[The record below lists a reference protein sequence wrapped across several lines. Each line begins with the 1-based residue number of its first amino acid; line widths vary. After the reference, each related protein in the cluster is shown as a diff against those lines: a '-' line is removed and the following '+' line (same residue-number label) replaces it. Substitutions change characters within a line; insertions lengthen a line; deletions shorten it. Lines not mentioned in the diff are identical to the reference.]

1 MGRAKLKLE
10 LIAKEKSRNSTYSKR
25 KVGLRKKLHEFKT
38 LCGVDTL
45 MIAYGPKQGDRPVE
59 VETFPSEPDQVNE
72 IIKRY
77 QQVPEEDKEKRTL
90 TLKNFFE
97 DQKRKSEAELVEL
110 RKKNRK
116 LQNISLDDLV
126 TVDQLQQLYHSLDV
140 KKELVEQRIK
150 SMKAMNSSG
159 VMDGSKRI
167 AEFSNSIVRDQ
178 IPYQNSNTYNS
189 NTYKNHDDT
198 LWKREDIHS
207 QPFGYPLPMEYHH
220 LNNIPTTK
228 DYPPDHENHSTISDN
243 STPMFVKPMMGTY
256 GSSYGYLGNQIY
268 LDSSYANQHMGSA
281 MMSTA
286 SMYHSLG
293 QTPPGIPFQ
302 MQQNQFQ
309 FINTPQTQH
318 QQQFMS
324 SQMHQQSA
332 SSHFGF
338 QDQPIN

>member
-59 VETFPSEPDQVNE
+59 VETFPSELDEVNA

-77 QQVPEEDKEKRTL
+77 QQ
-90 TLKNFFE
+90 
-97 DQKRKSEAELVEL
+97 RKSEAELVKL
-110 RKKNRK
+110 KKKNRK

-150 SMKAMNSSG
+150 SMKAMNSNG

-167 AEFSNSIVRDQ
+167 AEFRNSVVRDQ

-198 LWKREDIHS
+198 LWKREDILQS
-207 QPFGYPLPMEYHH
+207 RPFGYPLPMEYHH

-228 DYPPDHENHSTISDN
+228 DYQTDHENHSTISNN
-243 STPMFVKPMMGTY
+243 STSMFAKPMIGTY
-256 GSSYGYLGNQIY
+256 DSNYGYLNMGNQIY

-286 SMYHSLG
+286 SMYHPLD
-293 QTPPGIPFQ
+293 QTPPGISFQ

-309 FINTPQTQH
+309 FINTPQTHH

-338 QDQPIN
+338 QDQTIN